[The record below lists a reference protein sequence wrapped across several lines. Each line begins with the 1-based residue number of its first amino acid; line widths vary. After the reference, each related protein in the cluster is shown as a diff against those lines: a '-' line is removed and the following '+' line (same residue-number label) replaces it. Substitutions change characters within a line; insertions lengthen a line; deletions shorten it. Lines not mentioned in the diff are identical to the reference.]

1 MLMKLRDSASE
12 SKLIAVFK
20 KYSVS
25 ENAEVA
31 LLPSLDDFSVSCA

>member
-31 LLPSLDDFSVSCA
+31 LLPSLDDFSCA

>member
-1 MLMKLRDSASE
+1 MLMKLRDSAPE
-12 SKLIAVFK
+12 SALRAVFK

-31 LLPSLDDFSVSCA
+31 LLPWMDDLSVSCS